1 MTQKKN
7 HRVENFHI
15 YKEGEFEK
23 PWRYRA
29 KNLPAAGA
37 LPSVNDIGEQL
48 TF

>member
-1 MTQKKN
+1 MYL
-7 HRVENFHI
+7 

-37 LPSVNDIGEQL
+37 LPSAADNGEQL